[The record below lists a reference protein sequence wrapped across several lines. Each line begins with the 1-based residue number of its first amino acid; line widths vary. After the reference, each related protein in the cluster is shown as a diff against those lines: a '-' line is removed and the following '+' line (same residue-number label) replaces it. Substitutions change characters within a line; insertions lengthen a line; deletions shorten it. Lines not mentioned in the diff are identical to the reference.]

1 MNDSNHN
8 RPSRAGILLAC
19 GLSLLLLLGG
29 CASTAGLAEEWAK
42 RVEAGEYGWIDFN
55 TGETKNLDSY
65 PRERIE
71 FLQNTLYPEYSQRC
85 LTELRDYTGEVAV
98 EIRFL
103 LGPEGRAEQFVMVSE
118 RARTCGR
125 DVIEALSS
133 FSFDPARRDGQAV
146 RAVGVYTHTLSSQRD
161 Y

>member
-1 MNDSNHN
+1 MHTEKSK
-8 RPSRAGILLAC
+8 RAVFP
-19 GLSLLLLLGG
+19 LLLIAACMLATS
-29 CASTAGLAEEWAK
+29 CSTSGNIAEEWTRK
-42 RVEAGEYGWIDFN
+42 VEAGEYGWINFN
-55 TGETKNLDSY
+55 SGETKNLDFY
-65 PRERIE
+65 PQDRIE
-71 FLQNTLYPEYSQRC
+71 FLQNTLYPDYSQRC
-85 LTELRDYTGEVAV
+85 LTELRDYTDEVSV

-118 RARTCGR
+118 KARTCGR

-146 RAVGVYTHTLSSQRD
+146 RAVGVYTHILSSQRD